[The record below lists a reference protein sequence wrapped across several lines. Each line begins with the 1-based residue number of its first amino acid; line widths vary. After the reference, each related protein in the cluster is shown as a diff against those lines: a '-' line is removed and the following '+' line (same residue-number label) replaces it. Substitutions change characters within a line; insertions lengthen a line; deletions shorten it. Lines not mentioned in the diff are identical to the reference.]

1 MRRAQDSRPIR
12 QNRHAHHQLVNTPV
26 PIPFPNCLSLV
37 TSNRCSTALTP
48 PSQFP
53 ELQTNEKDSLALLL
67 DVRWCQRLHHTR
79 TLAEPR
85 LEDAICVLE
94 HAVL

>member
-1 MRRAQDSRPIR
+1 MQRAQDSRPIR

-26 PIPFPNCLSLV
+26 PIPLV
-37 TSNRCSTALTP
+37 ISNRCSTVLPP

-67 DVRWCQRLHHTR
+67 DVSRGQSLHHTR

-94 HAVL
+94 HAVF